1 MTDNGKNE
9 EKIHIILQEFR
20 GNIRL
25 YEELCTLNIKPLLE
39 KLLADSGIKAQ
50 AVTARAKSYKSYEQ
64 KIRTRSEAGQKTK
77 KYNEIRDLAGCR
89 VIFYQEDDLGAFISV
104 VREQF
109 GVVHEKQEVNED
121 GYNATH
127 LTVKLN
133 AERSKLPEYK
143 KFADMLCEIQ
153 FTTVL
158 AHAWAEQNHD
168 LIYKDQDQLRKF
180 DPQGYEALDT
190 ELKAIMKEHL
200 IPATR
205 RFGIVQKKAERIRE
219 GQKIFNTDYL
229 SSIPSIENNNEM
241 YDQLKLLESY
251 VKELSEEKT
260 PDDVNI
266 IDLLKK
272 AIEQSK
278 KNKVRQDVSIF
289 GKTPGKNQLDII
301 DVVIDILDVPLLKY
315 NHFSEVFA
323 IFQEFSKHKNKHIK
337 EKALKSIVDLAKY
350 NYHVIKQVDYAF
362 QLELI
367 TKLEKL
373 PLTILMNP
381 AEATIKMLEELL
393 DTSFE
398 GTSFD
403 PKTQA
408 LTLHSGPL
416 IATDDLKNI
425 RKTALGIL
433 FRMYEKTKSFE
444 LKEQVMSAIQNAT
457 RLPHTGDCSDELVK
471 LLEESGRQVINF
483 FHKNAPEAPLALLLD
498 MEEELIWLRKR
509 FKRENLGNLEQMID
523 ILKANDDYQVYRV
536 LAGYPGRLTIDPSDL
551 EIEKELREEKAEEF
565 IDSFS
570 QDTKELWHKRI
581 LNIANNY
588 EPGGRRLIYFEEF
601 LVKLGTKKPELVL
614 GFINEHE
621 EELGDYLNFLLKG
634 VLTTGF
640 KDQAIELIDGWIEVG
655 KHLSQTVFAVWELSL
670 DQKRLEKI
678 LEKALEKNEGFAL
691 IALLRLVFKS
701 YAELPADVASKIIF
715 SITGSLDS
723 KRYRHW
729 LEFVWYNKETLN
741 QFVDSLSDSDIDVL
755 LRSFIK
761 ADRIDYHFNDVLE
774 SIARKH
780 PKKVME
786 FFKTRVLYKKN
797 KRAANKDYF
806 RYDAIPYH
814 LDDLGVELRKH
825 PKEVLPELVSW
836 LSDKVPLLR
845 WETAHFFSNLYPT
858 FEDPLSTYLE
868 EVVDTKDTKK
878 IENIVLPVLRE
889 YKGQGFT
896 HPVCKKIVKYYADK
910 YDSDLFIALSQT
922 GVVSGEYG
930 FVGAY
935 QAKQAEIKP
944 WLEDEDSKVKAFA
957 ERYTAWLEKR
967 IRWEKK
973 RADDDKASREAGL

>member
-1 MTDNGKNE
+1 MPDNDKNE
-9 EKIHIILQEFR
+9 EKIQKILQDFR
-20 GNIRL
+20 DNIRS

-39 KLLADSGIKAQ
+39 KLLTNSGIKAQ
-50 AVTARAKSYKSYEQ
+50 SVTARPKSYRSYEQ
-64 KIRTRSEAGQKTK
+64 KIRNRAEAGQKTK
-77 KYNEIRDLAGCR
+77 KYDEIRDLAGCR
-89 VIFYQEDDLGAFISV
+89 VIFYREDELEAFVSV

-109 GVVHEKQEVNED
+109 EVVHEKQEINED

-127 LTVKLN
+127 LTVKLSS
-133 AERSKLPEYK
+133 ERSKLPEYK
-143 KFADMLCEIQ
+143 KFADMLCEVQ

-180 DPQGYEALDT
+180 DPQGYDALDT

-278 KNKVRQDVSIF
+278 KNKIRQDVSVF
-289 GKTPGKNQLDII
+289 GKTPGKNQIDII

-315 NHFSEVFA
+315 NHFNEVFA
-323 IFQEFSKHKNKHIK
+323 IFQEFSKHKNKSIK

-362 QLELI
+362 QRELI
-367 TKLEKL
+367 SKLEKL
-373 PLTILMNP
+373 PLKTLMNP
-381 AEATIKMLEELL
+381 PEATIKMLEELL

-398 GTSFD
+398 GTSFN
-403 PKTQA
+403 PETQA
-408 LTLHSGPL
+408 LTIHQGPL
-416 IATDDLKNI
+416 AATDDLKYI
-425 RKTALGIL
+425 RKTALELL
-433 FRMYEKTKSFE
+433 FKIYEKTKRFE
-444 LKEQVMSAIQNAT
+444 LKDQAMNAIQNAT
-457 RLPHTGDCSDELVK
+457 RLPDTGNYSDELVG
-471 LLEESGRQVINF
+471 LLEESAVQIIDF
-483 FHKNAPEAPLALLLD
+483 FIKNAPEAPLALLLD

-509 FKRENLGNLEQMID
+509 FKEESLSNLSEIISILE
-523 ILKANDDYQVYRV
+523 ANDDYQVYRI
-536 LAGYPGRLTIDPSDL
+536 LAGHPGRLTIDPDDFDK
-551 EIEKELREEKAEEF
+551 EKQLREEKAEVY
-565 IDSFS
+565 IDSF
-570 QDTKELWHKRI
+570 TKKTEEVWHKRI
-581 LNIANNY
+581 INIANNH
-588 EPGGRRLIYFEEF
+588 EPGGRRLLYFEEF
-601 LVKLGTKKPELVL
+601 LDRLGAKKPELVL
-614 GFINEHE
+614 EFINKHDK
-621 EELGDYLNFLLKG
+621 ELGDYLNFMMKG
-634 VLTTGF
+634 VITTDF
-640 KDQAIELIDGWIEVG
+640 KDQALQVIDSWIEAG
-655 KHLSQTVFAVWELSL
+655 EHLAQCVFSMWNLPL
-670 DQKRLEKI
+670 DQERLEKV
-678 LEKALEKNEGFAL
+678 LGKAQEKNDGFAL
-691 IALLRLVFKS
+691 ITLLRSIFKS
-701 YAELPADVASKIIF
+701 YNDLPHEVANKIIF
-715 SITGSLDS
+715 EITNSLDR
-723 KRYRHW
+723 KKYRHW

-741 QFVDSLSDSDIDVL
+741 QFVDSLSDDDIDVL
-755 LRSFIK
+755 LGSFIE

-774 SIARKH
+774 SVARRH
-780 PKKVME
+780 PRKVME

-797 KRAANKDYF
+797 KRSANKDYF

-814 LDDLGVELRKH
+814 LDDLGTELRKH
-825 PKEVLPELVSW
+825 PQEVLPELVSW

-868 EVVDTKDTKK
+868 ELVDTKDTEK
-878 IENIVLPVLRE
+878 IEKIVLPVLQE

-896 HPVCKKIVKYYADK
+896 HSLCKKIVKHFGNK
-910 YDSDLFIALSQT
+910 YDNSLFIALSQT

-930 FVGAY
+930 FVEAY
-935 QAKQAEIKP
+935 KAKQEELKP
-944 WLEDEDSKVKAFA
+944 WLEDEDEKVKAFA
-957 ERYTAWLEKR
+957 ERYIAMLERR
-967 IRWEKK
+967 IQWEKK
-973 RADDDKASREAGL
+973 RADDDKAAREAGL